1 MLGVRPEDLEP
12 TVAAE
17 GFSFTVR
24 VTEPLG
30 PHIMLTGESVGQPVR
45 VVVPP
50 DRPVPVGA
58 TMHLRP
64 RYDRVV
70 WMDPASGAA
79 IGREETR
86 KLGLGAAGN

>member
-1 MLGVRPEDLEP
+1 
-12 TVAAE
+12 
-17 GFSFTVR
+17 
-24 VTEPLG
+24 
-30 PHIMLTGESVGQPVR
+30 
-45 VVVPP
+45 VVPP

-70 WMDPASGAA
+70 WMDPASGVA